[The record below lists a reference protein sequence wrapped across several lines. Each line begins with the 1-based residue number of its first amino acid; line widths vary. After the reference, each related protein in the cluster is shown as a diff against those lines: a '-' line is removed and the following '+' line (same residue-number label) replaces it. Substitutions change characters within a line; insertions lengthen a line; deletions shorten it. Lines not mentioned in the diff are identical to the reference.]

1 MYVYVDDILKV
12 VDFSLEISCCICQT
26 QRRRV
31 FAERKGTS
39 KSPESTT
46 SPQRTGGL
54 FTGSGSVTKTRLESG
69 KSVDL
74 SLLRYLI
81 FTC

>member
-1 MYVYVDDILKV
+1 MYVYVDGILKV

-31 FAERKGTS
+31 FAERKGAS

-46 SPQRTGGL
+46 SPQRTGNPKKRINDMEP
-54 FTGSGSVTKTRLESG
+54 VE
-69 KSVDL
+69 KSE
-74 SLLRYLI
+74 
-81 FTC
+81 